1 MIPLTTLLITTV
13 PAHAQTREPPRLV
26 LQKPGPGELLE
37 VGFELLQGADV
48 QLQSVILTQKF
59 GTQPAVRVW
68 LLDALAR
75 RTVWQPA
82 AGCGDGIHDS
92 QLLRRFTASVPLP
105 AGTYALYLYANS
117 SYEAGEPFQK
127 WSHVLNDL
135 AALMNREQPG
145 REYGSYLE
153 RCFVSLSVPAERS
166 AVLQPVTRPWERAAL
181 IDMTGVGDDVLL
193 SQPARVS
200 RDTRVHIIA
209 LGEGGSNIQIKAKG
223 IVHVYSG
230 TLYDYGWIEEA
241 ASAKTVWQMTDE
253 NTKPAGG
260 AIKNRRF
267 DGELRLTR
275 GDYVFHYL
283 TDGSHAWGSWNAAPP
298 PDPHGWGMVV
308 LPGADY
314 REGDLQPLD
323 SLPVARDPALL
334 VRIVQVGDNQDRRQ
348 AFVLQAPSRLHVYA
362 LGEGDDDEMFDYGRI
377 VDLESGRVVWRMTWD
392 NTRDGGGA
400 DKNRLFDGEIILGP
414 GRYEARY
421 RTDDSH
427 AFGSWNASPP
437 REPHQWGMTL
447 RLLGEAR

>member
-283 TDGSHAWGSWNAAPP
+283 TDGSHAWGSWN
-298 PDPHGWGMVV
+298 GMVV